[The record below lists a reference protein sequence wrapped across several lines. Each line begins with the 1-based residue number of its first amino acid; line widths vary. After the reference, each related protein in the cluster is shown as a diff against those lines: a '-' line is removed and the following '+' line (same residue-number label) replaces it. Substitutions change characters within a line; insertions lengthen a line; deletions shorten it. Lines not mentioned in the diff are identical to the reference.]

1 MTPAATANVLTPA
14 GIIDL
19 DRYPIDRLDGSEGR
33 AMLDAIRAD
42 LRARGACQLPGF
54 LRQEAVDRLVT
65 EATGKRDIAY
75 RTDDVHNV
83 YFEAID
89 ETRPEHALLQHSS
102 KNAIAWD
109 RIDPDSPVRIAYE
122 WDALTTFVGEAFG
135 LPACHR
141 DEDPLGACSLMLF
154 EEGDELGWHFDRAH
168 FVVTLML
175 QGARHG
181 GEFEFFPNL
190 RTEQDENHEG
200 VRERL
205 TGSRDGVITLV
216 NEPGTLSLFRG
227 HYSMHRVTPVKGG
240 RTRVN
245 AVLAYAEKPGRKLN
259 DLTQKLFY
267 GRTA

>member
-1 MTPAATANVLTPA
+1 MTAADV
-14 GIIDL
+14 IDL
-19 DRYPIDRLDGSEGR
+19 ERYPVDRLDGPAGGR
-33 AMLDAIRAD
+33 MLGAIRAS

-54 LRQEAVDRLVT
+54 LRREAVDRLVA
-65 EATGKRDIAY
+65 EAIGKRDLAY

-83 YFEAID
+83 YFEATG
-89 ETRPEHALLQHSS
+89 ETLPPGDPRGLLQHSS

-109 RIDPDSPVRIAYE
+109 QIDAGSPVRIAFE
-122 WDALTTFVGEAFG
+122 WATLTRFVGEAFE
-135 LPACHR
+135 LEACYR

-154 EEGDELGWHFDRAH
+154 EEGDELGWHFDRAS

-175 QGARHG
+175 QTSEGG
-181 GEFEFFPNL
+181 GEFEFYPNL
-190 RTEQDENHEG
+190 RTGKDENHEG

-205 TGSRDGVITLV
+205 TGSRAGVIPLV

-227 HYSMHRVTPVKGG
+227 HYSMHRVTPVEGN

-245 AVLAYAEKPGRKLN
+245 AVLAYAEKPGHKLN
-259 DLTQKLFY
+259 ELTQKLFY